1 MTEFL
6 PLSKILMQEN
16 IREPGW
22 EKRVDSLKA
31 NISASGLQEPI
42 GVKPLDSP
50 GPDGETH
57 LLIFGHRRLQACR
70 DLNLRTVAVIFL
82 PKDLTK
88 KEALLRQ
95 VAENTGREELS
106 AIEKACIFR
115 RLIDEYDMSVKDIA
129 EKWGNTESS
138 VSQHLALLKMPEP
151 IVQAVR
157 EERITP
163 THARELARVTDE
175 KTQARLLNAAEN
187 LSVPELKE
195 KVQSLPVEQRRHN
208 SRGRPTKEEQKQKKG
223 KKKEGEEKEGNGK
236 RGSAP
241 TVRTLTEGKRAMA
254 MLDSRLKSARAN
266 NDKLASKQLTGM
278 LRGIGWMCGLAD
290 RLFDEEKGD
299 KEQK

>member
-1 MTEFL
+1 MPETIAIQ
-6 PLSKILMQEN
+6 KILMQEN

-50 GPDGETH
+50 GPGGETH

-70 DLNLRTVAVIFL
+70 DLNFRTVAVILL

-115 RLIDEYDMSVKDIA
+115 RLIDEYDMSVKEIA

-138 VSQHLALLKMPEP
+138 VSQHLALLKMPET

-175 KTQARLLNAAEN
+175 KAQTRLLDAAEK

-195 KVQSLPVEQRRHN
+195 KVQALPVEQRRHN

-223 KKKEGEEKEGNGK
+223 KKREGEGKGDEKEK
-236 RGSAP
+236 RGSP
-241 TVRTLTEGKRAMA
+241 GVRTLAEGKRAMA
-254 MLDSRLKSARAN
+254 ALDSRLKIARTN
-266 NDKLASKQLTGM
+266 NDKFATKQLLGM

-290 RLFDEEKGD
+290 RLFDDEKGE
-299 KEQK
+299 KEKQ